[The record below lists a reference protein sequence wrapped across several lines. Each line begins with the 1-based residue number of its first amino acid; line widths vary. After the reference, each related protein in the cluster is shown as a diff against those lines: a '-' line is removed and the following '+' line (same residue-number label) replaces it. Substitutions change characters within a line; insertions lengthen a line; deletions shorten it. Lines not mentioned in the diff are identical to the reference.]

1 VVVLIMKQLLRPT
14 PNLPQQNGQPSQQPE
29 DSNDRL
35 TPKRSLKKWI
45 YLGLGIVTCI
55 TIVWALQP
63 KPIAVDMAR
72 VERGE
77 LKVTVNAEG
86 KTRVRDR
93 YTISADVA
101 GRLDRVQFKEGDPVK
116 AGSIVAR
123 IDPISVNTAIQQA
136 QAQLA
141 GWQAERAGVATK
153 RPKVAT
159 LAQAQTRIRAARAN
173 QLQTEAKVAEAQ
185 AALEQAQRDRQ
196 RAQELAANGA
206 IARKDRET
214 AELNEIS
221 KAKALESATLATKT
235 AMAEVEVAEP
245 SSNKNSTIQIIYSSS
260 TMLELPVY
268 RQN

>member
-1 VVVLIMKQLLRPT
+1 MKQLLRPSSK
-14 PNLPQQNGQPSQQPE
+14 LPQENGNLSQKLEDNNNQPA
-29 DSNDRL
+29 
-35 TPKRSLKKWI
+35 PKRSLKKWI

-55 TIVWALQP
+55 TIIWALQP
-63 KPIAVDMAR
+63 KPIAVDIAR

-101 GRLDRVQFKEGDPVK
+101 GRLNRVQFKEGDPVK
-116 AGSIVAR
+116 AGEIVAR

-196 RAQELAANGA
+196 RAQ
-206 IARKDRET
+206 D
-214 AELNEIS
+214 
-221 KAKALESATLATKT
+221 LATNARSPVKI
-235 AMAEVEVAEP
+235 EKLP
-245 SSNKNSTIQIIYSSS
+245 S
-260 TMLELPVY
+260 
-268 RQN
+268 

>member
-1 VVVLIMKQLLRPT
+1 MKQLLRPT
-14 PNLPQQNGQPSQQPE
+14 PKLPQQNVQPSQKPE
-29 DSNDRL
+29 DNNDRL

-55 TIVWALQP
+55 TIIWALQP

-101 GRLDRVQFKEGDPVK
+101 GRLERVQFKEGDPVK

-136 QAQLA
+136 QALA
-141 GWQAERAGVATK
+141 SRTRWRSYQTPQSSHPRPSPNPHSRRPCQPTPNRSQSCRGSSRPRASPTRSPT
-153 RPKVAT
+153 RPRFSH
-159 LAQAQTRIRAARAN
+159 QWG
-173 QLQTEAKVAEAQ
+173 
-185 AALEQAQRDRQ
+185 DR
-196 RAQELAANGA
+196 
-206 IARKDRET
+206 
-214 AELNEIS
+214 
-221 KAKALESATLATKT
+221 
-235 AMAEVEVAEP
+235 P
-245 SSNKNSTIQIIYSSS
+245 
-260 TMLELPVY
+260 
-268 RQN
+268 